1 MTTRPTSDSDRLARL
16 ERITAALVVQAYG
29 APAVA
34 NGTGLDP
41 RAMRL
46 RAQQDA
52 AAIVSEQN
60 EQLETRRAAA

>member
-1 MTTRPTSDSDRLARL
+1 MTTRPTSDSERLARL
-16 ERITAALVVQAYG
+16 ERITAAYG

-60 EQLETRRAAA
+60 ERLETRRAAA

>member
-1 MTTRPTSDSDRLARL
+1 MTTRPTSDSERLARL

-60 EQLETRRAAA
+60 ERLETRRAAA

>member
-1 MTTRPTSDSDRLARL
+1 MTTRPTSDSERLARL

-52 AAIVSEQN
+52 AAIVSEQH
-60 EQLETRRAAA
+60 ERLETRRAAA

>member
-1 MTTRPTSDSDRLARL
+1 L